1 MPQPPGYWFGNAPV
15 PAWAR
20 ALAGVYG
27 AVIALRR
34 RLYRMGV
41 LRRHRVGVPV
51 IVVGNIIAG
60 GTGKTPL
67 TIALVERLRAA
78 GFRPGVASRGYG
90 RGDEAQARWVDAGT
104 PASEGGDEPVLIA
117 RHTGTRVRVD
127 RDRVAAA
134 KALVAAGCDVVICD
148 DGLQHYRLRRDI
160 EI

>member
-1 MPQPPGYWFGNAPV
+1 MSRRTMPQPPGYWFGNAPV

-67 TIALVERLRAA
+67 TIALVKRLRAA
-78 GFRPGVASRGYG
+78 GFRPGVASRG
-90 RGDEAQARWVDAGT
+90 
-104 PASEGGDEPVLIA
+104 
-117 RHTGTRVRVD
+117 
-127 RDRVAAA
+127 
-134 KALVAAGCDVVICD
+134 
-148 DGLQHYRLRRDI
+148 
-160 EI
+160 

>member
-67 TIALVERLRAA
+67 TIALVKRLPGSCWPPVSDPAWPAVATGAATKRRRAGWTRERLPVKAA
-78 GFRPGVASRGYG
+78 TSP
-90 RGDEAQARWVDAGT
+90 
-104 PASEGGDEPVLIA
+104 
-117 RHTGTRVRVD
+117 
-127 RDRVAAA
+127 
-134 KALVAAGCDVVICD
+134 C
-148 DGLQHYRLRRDI
+148 
-160 EI
+160 